1 MSGSPGIDAG
11 APLAPADAL
20 FEDSRRLTG
29 PGLYF
34 GGTGAALETRIG
46 SPVPAAVVAGWRRRV
61 HLACHALGWPEPGAG
76 MVARVHASGVSLAF
90 PAPADQLYAA
100 TEVNEWAWLASL
112 AEAGTPA
119 FAGFHAPGHPAAHDE
134 CRALCTL
141 SALAA
146 DERRPQLLALI
157 QAAQAHGLPLLIDED
172 ALSIGQGVGGRSW
185 PTDALPDP
193 DDIPWPALHTVPV
206 ALVTGSNG
214 KTTTVRLVAAMA
226 AAHGWCSAHS
236 CTDGLYVDGALLE
249 GGDYSGPAGARTLLR
264 RPEVQAAVLET
275 ARGGLLRRGLA
286 VHHAQAA
293 VVTNVSPDHY
303 GEYGIHDLDDL
314 AQVKLAV
321 ARTIGPDGLL
331 VLNAEDAQLAA
342 RGPAL
347 GCPLAWFALDDA
359 HPLLV
364 AQRAAGGATC
374 APGADGRLWLHWDGE
389 RHDLGAVA
397 AMPIALGGS
406 ARHNVANIAA
416 AALAAAQLGIA
427 PATIAT
433 VLARFGSAAGDN
445 PGRLQH
451 WRLADGT
458 TVYLDYA
465 HNPDGMR
472 QLLEVACRER
482 GAARMALVLGQ
493 AGNRGDAQIADL
505 AAAAAAFRPDHVLL
519 KDIDGFMRG
528 RDRGEVAGV
537 LRAALVA
544 NGIAA
549 DAIVECLD
557 EADAARAALEW
568 AAPGD
573 LLVLPIHAPAAR
585 TRVVALIDGLV
596 ASGWRSGTP
605 LPDTAP

>member
-1 MSGSPGIDAG
+1 VSGIRAIDAV
-11 APLAPADAL
+11 APPPADAL

-34 GGTGAALETRIG
+34 AGTGAALETRTG
-46 SPVPAAVVAGWRRRV
+46 SPVPAVVIDGWRRRV
-61 HLACHALGWPEPGAG
+61 HLACHTLGWPDPGVDL
-76 MVARVHASGVSLAF
+76 VARVHASGVSLAF
-90 PAPADQLYAA
+90 PAPVDQLYAA

-146 DERRPQLLALI
+146 DERRPQLLDLI
-157 QAAQAHGLPLLIDED
+157 RAAQAHGLPLLIDED

-193 DDIPWPALHTVPV
+193 EDIHWPALHTVPV

-214 KTTTVRLVAAMA
+214 KTTTVRLVAAIA
-226 AAHGWCSAHS
+226 AAHGWCTAHS
-236 CTDGLYVDGALLE
+236 CTDGLYVDGAMLE
-249 GGDYSGPAGARTLLR
+249 GGDYSGPSGARTLLR
-264 RPEVQAAVLET
+264 RPEVEAAVLET

-286 VHHAQAA
+286 VHRAQAA

-321 ARTIGPDGLL
+321 ARTIGADGLL
-331 VLNAEDAQLAA
+331 VLNAEDPQLVA

-364 AQRAAGGATC
+364 AHRAAGGATS
-374 APGADGRLWLHWDGE
+374 APGGDGRLWLSWRGE
-389 RHDLGAVA
+389 RHDLGPVA
-397 AMPIALGGS
+397 AMPITLGGS
-406 ARHNVANIAA
+406 ARHNIANIAA

-427 PATIAT
+427 PTTTAS

-472 QLLEVACRER
+472 HLLEVACRER
-482 GAARMALVLGQ
+482 GNARMALVLGQ

-505 AAAAAAFRPDHVLL
+505 AASAAAFRPDRVLL
-519 KDIDGFMRG
+519 KDIDGFLRG
-528 RDRGEVAGV
+528 RGSGEVAGV

-544 NGIAA
+544 HGVAA
-549 DAIVECLD
+549 EAIVECLD
-557 EADAARAALEW
+557 EAQAARAALEW

-596 ASGWRSGTP
+596 TSGWRAGTP
-605 LPDTAP
+605 LPPDPA